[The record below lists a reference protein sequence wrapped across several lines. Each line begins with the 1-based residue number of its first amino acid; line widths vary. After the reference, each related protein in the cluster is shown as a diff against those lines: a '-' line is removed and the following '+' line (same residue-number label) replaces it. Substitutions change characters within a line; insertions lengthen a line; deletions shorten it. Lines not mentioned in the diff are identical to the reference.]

1 MLLKYQPRVAAAAVL
16 LSAGMVNAQTAPLTQ
31 VEVTEMKLEDAVI
44 RDELS
49 GRTTAYQ
56 VAEVRPQVS
65 GIIEKRLFE
74 EGAEVKAGQSLYRIR
89 LEAGAGE
96 PHGCEGR
103 RETFRQT
110 RGDKRREPFVRRS
123 GAGAVEGGGSERCRR
138 KGRA

>member
-1 MLLKYQPRVAAAAVL
+1 MLLKYQPRMAAAATAVAATIL

-74 EGAEVKAGQSLYRIR
+74 EGAEVKAGQSLDRIDPS
-89 LEAGAGE
+89 L
-96 PHGCEGR
+96 
-103 RETFRQT
+103 
-110 RGDKRREPFVRRS
+110 
-123 GAGAVEGGGSERCRR
+123 
-138 KGRA
+138 

>member
-1 MLLKYQPRVAAAAVL
+1 MLLKYQPRMAAAATAVAATIL

-74 EGAEVKAGQSLYRIR
+74 EGAEVKAGQSLYRIDPS
-89 LEAGAGE
+89 LYQAQVNSAEAALKQAQASLTVAR
-96 PHGCEGR
+96 P
-103 RETFRQT
+103 T
-110 RGDKRREPFVRRS
+110 RNVPPNS
-123 GAGAVEGGGSERCRR
+123 W
-138 KGRA
+138 